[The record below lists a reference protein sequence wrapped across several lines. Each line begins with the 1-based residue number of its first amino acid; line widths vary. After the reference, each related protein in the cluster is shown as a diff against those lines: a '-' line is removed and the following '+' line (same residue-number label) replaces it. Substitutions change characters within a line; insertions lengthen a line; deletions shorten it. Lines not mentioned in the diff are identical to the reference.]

1 MHVLALKIELRLT
14 ACRSLKDKRA
24 VLRPIIDGIRNR
36 FTVAVAETDRQDE
49 WQRATIGLAAI
60 SNSPGHASEMIDEA
74 ERFVWSFPEVEVLE
88 TWQRWLEED

>member
-36 FTVAVAETDRQDE
+36 FTVAVA
-49 WQRATIGLAAI
+49 
-60 SNSPGHASEMIDEA
+60 
-74 ERFVWSFPEVEVLE
+74 
-88 TWQRWLEED
+88 